1 MKFNKLMNILKERC
15 NAERMPDGTYVIS
28 NGDNHVR
35 IHEEEL
41 HSKFDINKLLEDLD
55 LPTEDFGHVG
65 RDDLFPNTSEI
76 SMGKIGRRHPKGSF
90 MDPSPFSSPFRQS
103 PEDED
108 SNPLV
113 IIDPITPSR
122 NKKDSFEPDPDNYNP
137 DRNSRF
143 NPY

>member
-1 MKFNKLMNILKERC
+1 MKFNNLMDILKEKY
-15 NAERMPDGTYVIS
+15 NVKRMSDGTCVIS
-28 NGDNHVR
+28 NGNNHVK

-41 HSKFDINKLLEDLD
+41 NSSFDINKLLEKLD
-55 LPTEDFGHVG
+55 LPTEGFEHVG
-65 RDDLFPNTSEI
+65 RDDLFPNTNGVN
-76 SMGKIGRRHPKGSF
+76 MGKIGKRHPKGSF
-90 MDPSPFSSPFRQS
+90 MDPSAFSSPSRQS
-103 PEDED
+103 PESED

-143 NPY
+143 PY